1 MRDTPSAVAEDS
13 GETPSAS
20 LSGSHPWH
28 RVRRPALR
36 WSGVILAGLL
46 GGYLGWSI
54 APGANATV
62 GPLAI
67 HLNLEI
73 SPHGGSVLDLP
84 PFGQV
89 EFASHR
95 GPLGVQASV
104 VSVDERAAAQL
115 VGSGDSLDQ
124 IAAGAPS
131 VIRNA
136 VIRAALLA
144 ALCTLTGAALVCWA
158 LSRRLRR
165 VGQSVLMAMVPLVV
179 SGLVAGFTF
188 NPGAARQPEF
198 TGLLS
203 RAPYLAGQGRDM
215 LNRLQSYRSGIADMV
230 TAVSTVYARSEALPV
245 LPKDQRLI
253 TILHI
258 SDVHLNPQAYDLTER
273 LIGQFRADAVVDTGD
288 VTTWGTAAES
298 RTLDRIGELG
308 VPYVFVRGNHD
319 SRTTADYVA
328 SQDGARVLEG
338 RTAEVAGLRFAGIG
352 DASFTPDGA
361 SDAGSLSSP
370 EVAGVTARKL
380 AGVVEAGSRRDRPV
394 DVALIHNA
402 AHPEALFGK
411 VPLILSGHTHT
422 RRTYLD
428 PQSRTRVMV
437 EGSTGGAGLT
447 SGAVENLEN
456 ARPAPLEATLLYFSP
471 TSGTERP
478 RLLAWDDVTVGG
490 LGLSSVT
497 VARTMADAPS
507 SAQDSPTPSGSATST
522 EEVGT
527 GSGR

>member
-1 MRDTPSAVAEDS
+1 M
-13 GETPSAS
+13 
-20 LSGSHPWH
+20 
-28 RVRRPALR
+28 
-36 WSGVILAGLL
+36 ILAGLL

-54 APGANATV
+54 APGAGATL

-73 SPHGGSVLDLP
+73 STGGGSVLDLP

-115 VGSGDSLDQ
+115 VSSGDSLDR
-124 IAAGAPS
+124 IAAEAPS
-131 VIRNA
+131 AIRNA
-136 VIRAALLA
+136 LIRASLLA
-144 ALCTLTGAALVCWA
+144 SLCTLTGAALVCWA

-165 VGQSVLMAMVPLVV
+165 VGQSVLVALVPLVV
-179 SGLVAGFTF
+179 SALVAGFTF
-188 NPGAARQPEF
+188 NPGAARQPQF

-203 RAPYLAGQGRDM
+203 RAPYVAGQGRDM
-215 LNRLQSYRSGIADMV
+215 LTRLQSYRSGIADMV
-230 TAVSTVYARSEALPV
+230 TAVATVYASSESLPV

-253 TILHI
+253 TVLHI
-258 SDVHLNPQAYDLTER
+258 SDVHLNPQAYDLTAR
-273 LIGQFRADAVVDTGD
+273 LVRQFRVDAVVDTGD

-298 RTLDRIGELG
+298 QTLKRIGRLG

-319 SRTTADYVA
+319 SKTTAEYVA
-328 SQDGARVLEG
+328 SQKGAVVLEG
-338 RTAEVAGLRFAGIG
+338 RTADVVGLRFAGIG
-352 DASFTPDGA
+352 DASFTPDGS

-370 EVAGVTARKL
+370 EVAGATATKL
-380 AGVVEAGSRRDRPV
+380 AGVVQASARRDLPV

-402 AHPEALFGK
+402 AHPEALFGQ
-411 VPLILSGHTHT
+411 VPLVLSGHTHA
-422 RRTYLD
+422 RRTYVD
-428 PQSRTRVMV
+428 PESQTRVMV

-471 TSGTERP
+471 TSGNQRAK
-478 RLLAWDDVTVGG
+478 LLAWDDVTVGG

-497 VARTMADAPS
+497 VARTMATAPTPIPSPS
-507 SAQDSPTPSGSATST
+507 SPSTTSASPTA
-522 EEVGT
+522 